1 MNALITEILTAA
13 LAADPAHLQRAALA
27 CGAPDWSTL
36 TARPLTPS
44 VQDCGGG
51 TQLLVA
57 DLSPRH
63 QLCLGDRGRVPTGT
77 ARIYLAVYDRALGDE
92 LYWTRIEAG
101 QVTARGGQICWPGAA
116 ASQALAVD
124 ELAGSVEQVCRVLLG
139 AAGPEL
145 DSRVR
150 RAVYDLQRGAAQTRR
165 RMNQGALERMGR

>member
-27 CGAPDWSTL
+27 CGAPDWATL

-101 QVTARGGQICWPGAA
+101 QVTARGGRSAGQARRPRRPWPWTSWPGR
-116 ASQALAVD
+116 SSRC
-124 ELAGSVEQVCRVLLG
+124 AGCCWGRPGRSWTAGC
-139 AAGPEL
+139 AGPSTTCSAGL
-145 DSRVR
+145 PRP
-150 RAVYDLQRGAAQTRR
+150 GA
-165 RMNQGALERMGR
+165 G